1 MHTHDPYSLPSQ
13 LLLNAQYLRE
23 LAGPQEFDAAALA
36 AHRDATQAVESAWL
50 ARELATVDTAA
61 LPRRAEDFE
70 PWYRARFREQVAAAE
85 PFFDHL
91 AQHATLQEL
100 SVYVLY
106 EEQVDGRFDDVIA
119 MAQMGLKGA
128 AKVALAANY
137 WDEMG
142 MGDETQMHTRL
153 FCDSAA
159 YFRDAIDGTRFGRFV
174 QPTAEALANGNLLLL
189 LSVRRE
195 HCVKLMGALTLLE
208 HTAPRRFARAV
219 QGMRRLGVPEDIIYY
234 HEMHVKIDAKHGD
247 DLLNQV
253 VLPMLQARPELTAE
267 VATGVQLRLQVANRY
282 YAMLADVF
290 ESARET
296 GRSAALEAA
305 A

>member
-1 MHTHDPYSLPSQ
+1 MRTYDPYNLQSQ
-13 LLLNAQYLRE
+13 QLLNAQYLRE
-23 LAGPQEFDAAALA
+23 LAGPQEFDAAALDMHRADA
-36 AHRDATQAVESAWL
+36 AAIETAWF
-50 ARELATVDTAA
+50 AREMALIDTAA
-61 LPRRAEDFE
+61 LPQRFEDFE
-70 PWYRARFREQVAAAE
+70 AWYRARFRDQVAAAE
-85 PFFDHL
+85 TFFEHL
-91 AQHATLQEL
+91 AQHASLEEL

-119 MAQMGLKGA
+119 MAQLGLKGP

-142 MGDETQMHTRL
+142 EGDETQTHTRL

-159 YFRDAIDGTRFGRFV
+159 YFHDAIAGTRFDRFV
-174 QPTAEALANGNLLLL
+174 QPTTEALANGNLLLL
-189 LSVRRE
+189 LSIRRH

-253 VLPMLQARPELTAE
+253 VLPMLRDRPELTAE
-267 VATGVQLRLQVANRY
+267 AAAGVQLRLQVANRY
-282 YAMLADVF
+282 YAMLAEVF
-290 ESARET
+290 ESARAT
-296 GRSAALEAA
+296 ALEAA